1 MIKGKYT
8 QSCQDDPILIT
19 INRRRSMTGRDQC
32 LHVARWIPRG
42 IDMFVVLKDTFQIAM
57 CMKDEEAAKDSS
69 EPEDEAARKER
80 KEALSH
86 V

>member
-1 MIKGKYT
+1 M
-8 QSCQDDPILIT
+8 
-19 INRRRSMTGRDQC
+19 
-32 LHVARWIPRG
+32 HVARWIPRG

-69 EPEDEAARKER
+69 EPGDEAASKAR